1 MILQLLKYSRD
12 NPLTN
17 LLPAAVSVSNIS
29 TPGSDPYP
37 VLGLQSFNITIEI
50 LMPVLNKIVPMPIMR
65 RICCVG
71 ILILSSDDSAYINIQ
86 RQRKGIEKLS

>member
-37 VLGLQSFNITIEI
+37 VLGLQSFNITIE
-50 LMPVLNKIVPMPIMR
+50 VQRAHASVQQNSLNTHYEKDVF
-65 RICCVG
+65 CW
-71 ILILSSDDSAYINIQ
+71 NID
-86 RQRKGIEKLS
+86 IKLRLFC